1 MRGLALTLSAM
12 LWAGSLAAQ
21 AISVEELPA
30 APEAQP
36 LVPEVHE
43 SVERVEATNGSV
55 VSLRGLDKVNGRS
68 EDFDIKIGSSAQV
81 FGLLVAARECRFP
94 TENPTGDAFAYLDIR
109 DPQDG
114 KVFFD
119 GWMIASSPALNA
131 LDHRRYDV
139 WILRCKSE

>member
-1 MRGLALTLSAM
+1 MRFAALLAGFALWGSSLT
-12 LWAGSLAAQ
+12 AQ
-21 AISVEELPA
+21 SITVEELAPA
-30 APEAQP
+30 PAQP

-43 SVERVEATNGSV
+43 TVERVQATNGTL

-68 EDFDIKIGSSAQV
+68 VDVDLKVGSSAQV
-81 FGLLVAARECRFP
+81 FGLLVTARECRFP